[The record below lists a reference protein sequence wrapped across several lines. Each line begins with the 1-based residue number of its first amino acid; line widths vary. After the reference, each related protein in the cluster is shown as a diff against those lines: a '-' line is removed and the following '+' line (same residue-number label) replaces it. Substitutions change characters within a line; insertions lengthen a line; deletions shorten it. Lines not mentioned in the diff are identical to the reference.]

1 MAPRVSRRDVFRTGA
16 AAGAAATLG
25 SLGAAQAAAAPP
37 GPHGGPVPED
47 DIKQTSSV
55 LTVVGGEIVH
65 DTGEIST

>member
-1 MAPRVSRRDVFRTGA
+1 MQRRRPPRRRVHMAERDNFT
-16 AAGAAATLG
+16 
-25 SLGAAQAAAAPP
+25 
-37 GPHGGPVPED
+37 VPED